1 MLTLGLEDDLT
12 AVAAALRM
20 GEIVAI
26 PTDTVYGLAAA
37 AHLEDAC
44 SRLLLAKGRDLRK
57 PSAILA
63 GSVESLLQDVLP
75 EAPAAAVRALLPG
88 PLTLVVPNPARR
100 YPWLCGA
107 TPDRIGI
114 RVPVLPAS
122 LAAALAS
129 VPAVLATSA
138 NRAGAP
144 PALQVGDLEPD
155 GISVAVDGGASPG
168 GVPSTVVDLCGGEPA
183 ILRAGPVGLDEIRS
197 RL

>member
-1 MLTLGLEDDLT
+1 M
-12 AVAAALRM
+12 
-20 GEIVAI
+20 
-26 PTDTVYGLAAA
+26 
-37 AHLEDAC
+37 
-44 SRLLLAKGRDLRK
+44 
-57 PSAILA
+57 
-63 GSVESLLQDVLP
+63 
-75 EAPAAAVRALLPG
+75 
-88 PLTLVVPNPARR
+88 PNPAHR

-138 NRAGAP
+138 NRAGSP
-144 PALQVGDLEPD
+144 PALQVGDLDAD
-155 GISVAVDGGASPG
+155 GISVVVDGGASPG
-168 GVPSTVVDLCGGEPA
+168 GVPSTVVDLCGEEPA